1 MDLKPPLPLGPDGFL
16 LDSRSWDEDTAERL
30 AETIGIRLTDPH
42 WEIVRF
48 IRDYHRR
55 FDHLPT
61 ARLFVKAVRK
71 ELGEAKGNN
80 RYLHGLFPGG
90 PLKQACLI
98 AGLPKPPGC
107 L

>member
-1 MDLKPPLPLGPDGFL
+1 MDVNQPLRLGADGFL
-16 LDSRSWDEDTAERL
+16 LDSQSWGEGTAERL
-30 AETIGIRLTDPH
+30 AATIGIRLTDAH

-55 FDHLPT
+55 FDHLPN

>member
-1 MDLKPPLPLGPDGFL
+1 MDMNPPLQLDRDGFL
-16 LDSRSWDEDTAERL
+16 LDPQCWDERTAERL
-30 AETIGIRLTDPH
+30 AETIGIRLTEAH

-55 FDHLPT
+55 FDHLPN
-61 ARLFVKAVRK
+61 ARLFVKAIRK
-71 ELGEAKGNN
+71 TLGEAKGNN

-90 PLKQACLI
+90 PLKHACLI

>member
-1 MDLKPPLPLGPDGFL
+1 MDVNPLLRLDAEGFL
-16 LDSRSWDEDTAERL
+16 LDPRSWDEATAERL
-30 AETIGIRLTDPH
+30 AETLGIRLTEAH
-42 WEIVRF
+42 WEIVRC

-55 FDHLPT
+55 FDHLPN

-71 ELGEAKGNN
+71 TLGEAKGNN

-98 AGLPKPPGC
+98 AGLPKPPSC

>member
-1 MDLKPPLPLGPDGFL
+1 MDVNPLLRLDAEGFL
-16 LDSRSWDEDTAERL
+16 LDPRSWDEGAAERL
-30 AETIGIRLTDPH
+30 AETLGIRLTEAH
-42 WEIVRF
+42 WEIVRC

-55 FDHLPT
+55 FDHLPN

-71 ELGEAKGNN
+71 TLGEAKGNN

>member
-1 MDLKPPLPLGPDGFL
+1 MQLDRQGFL
-16 LDSRSWDEDTAERL
+16 ADPSSWNEELAERL
-30 AETIGIRLTDPH
+30 ADTIGIRLTEEH

-48 IRDYHRR
+48 IRDYYRR
-55 FDHLPT
+55 YEHLPN
-61 ARLFVKAVRK
+61 ARLFVKAIQK
-71 ELGEAKGNN
+71 SLGEDKGSN
-80 RYLHGLFPGG
+80 RYLHKLFPGG